1 MIMKQHG
8 PLKTAPQP
16 PSNLPENGKA
26 IWRDVTAYLLDRHL
40 LHSGDV
46 HTISSFCW
54 AAARLQRMEAAID
67 EQGPLL
73 DNGKPH
79 PAVAACNGTA
89 SAVAK
94 LAGALGL
101 APISRARL
109 TAAVREAPTKEPDAH
124 EAAWVK
130 LVPKGKRA

>member
-1 MIMKQHG
+1 MKQHG
-8 PLKTAPQP
+8 PLKTAPKP
-16 PSNLPENGKA
+16 PNNLPENGKA
-26 IWRDVTAYLLDRHL
+26 IWRDVTAYLLDRNL

-46 HTISSFCW
+46 HTIASFCW

-73 DNGKPH
+73 EDGKPH

-94 LAGALGL
+94 LAGSLGL

-109 TAAVREAPTKEPDAH
+109 TVQTQKGETRDNDAGDW
-124 EAAWVK
+124 ADV
-130 LVPKGKRA
+130 LPMRGKKR